1 MQKKIL
7 LVGESRTSTSTHVKG
22 FDQFATATWHTGA
35 TDFLA
40 ALADSPYAITYMPA
54 HAAATDFPLT
64 LEALRRSG
72 MRLFSLGHWRQ
83 YAAAASGHL
92 AEEPPN
98 RQPFNAPA

>member
-7 LVGESRTSTSTHVKG
+7 LVGESWTSTSTHVKG

-40 ALADSPYAITYMPA
+40 ALAESPYAITYLPA

-64 LEALRRSG
+64 WKRCRSG
-72 MRLFSLGHWRQ
+72 MRLFSRT
-83 YAAAASGHL
+83 L
-92 AEEPPN
+92 APIRCCCIRTPG
-98 RQPFNAPA
+98 

>member
-7 LVGESRTSTSTHVKG
+7 LVGESWTSTSTHVKG

-64 LEALRRSG
+64 LEALQEWDAII
-72 MRLFSLGHWRQ
+72 LGHWRQ

>member
-7 LVGESRTSTSTHVKG
+7 LVGESWTSTSTHVKG

-64 LEALRRSG
+64 LEALI
-72 MRLFSLGHWRQ
+72 
-83 YAAAASGHL
+83 AAHD
-92 AEEPPN
+92 EPAKYFTT
-98 RQPFNAPA
+98 R